1 VIFAS
6 PSPQPSPPAGG
17 EGDGEP
23 PLLRVEAREGRGE
36 GISRETAAIVRRRR
50 RQRGIVLVV
59 VLWVLA
65 LLGII
70 AASFSRQTRVE
81 MRVAHNLVENAKA
94 EALADAGVER
104 AMLGLIDPN
113 EATVWRADGRPY
125 LLALGEGRVRITLQD
140 EAGKIDLNLASDEML
155 QGLFEAVG
163 LSPGDAAR
171 MVDRVVDFRDPDDRR
186 RPAGAEDPD
195 YFAAGRMQGAK
206 NAPFESVDELL
217 QVLGMTREIYERA
230 APYLSVYSRRQVEPL
245 SASPLVVEVLRR
257 VAPEALARLRAA
269 QAADAGA
276 PRLIRP
282 RIVAVTAEAS
292 TAGGGVFIR
301 EAILQRFARPQQPF
315 RILEWRQRWPT
326 LATRARVV
334 PAALR

>member
-1 VIFAS
+1 MSRRSFLRRVR
-6 PSPQPSPPAGG
+6 AGPRPWSG
-17 EGDGEP
+17 KG
-23 PLLRVEAREGRGE
+23 
-36 GISRETAAIVRRRR
+36 R

-81 MRVAHNLVENAKA
+81 VRVAHNLVENAKA

-104 AMLGLIDPN
+104 AMLGLLDPN

-163 LSPGDAAR
+163 LSPGDAAL

-195 YFAAGRMQGAK
+195 YIAAGHPQGAK
-206 NAPFESVDELL
+206 NAPFESVEELL
-217 QVLGMTREIYERA
+217 QVLGMTREIYERV

-245 SASPLVVEVLRR
+245 SASPLVLEVLRR
-257 VAPEALARLRAA
+257 VAPDLLARLQGAR
-269 QAADAGA
+269 QTGVGA
-276 PRLIRP
+276 PLLIRP
-282 RIVAVTAEAS
+282 RTVAVRAEAS
-292 TAGGGVFIR
+292 TSGGGVFIR

-315 RILEWRQRWPT
+315 RILEWRQRWQTLPT
-326 LATRARVV
+326 RVRV
-334 PAALR
+334 MPAALR